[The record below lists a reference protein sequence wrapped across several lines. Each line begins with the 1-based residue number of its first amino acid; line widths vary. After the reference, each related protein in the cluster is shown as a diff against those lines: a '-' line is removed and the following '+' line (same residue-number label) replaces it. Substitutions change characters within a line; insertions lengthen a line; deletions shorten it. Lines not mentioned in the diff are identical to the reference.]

1 MTSFIPICYYYVAV
15 NLLSLHIEHH
25 LTSYCGFGSFI
36 SDRLKSRHRGETMV
50 KLTSCEHDWESFFFV
65 CFLQPH
71 LHCHR
76 RYVVCIKI
84 FSRWRSILVLQ
95 KSISFWQKSEYIEMV
110 VRVKRKKC
118 SLKLRN
124 FLITISIGF
133 FIDEEIQELFTIV
146 FSLFQYAQHS
156 CLPSLALCIVSIS
169 NPFLVVFWLVSRSP
183 YTF

>member
-50 KLTSCEHDWESFFFV
+50 KLTSCEHDWESFFCV
-65 CFLQPH
+65 LSSASSSLLSSLC
-71 LHCHR
+71 R
-76 RYVVCIKI
+76 VYKKI
-84 FSRWRSILVLQ
+84 SRWRSILVLQ

-133 FIDEEIQELFTIV
+133 FIDDEIQELFTIV